1 MLNRN
6 EIIKENRAYAQL
18 VAAGFLP
25 QGYDFKTH
33 QVVIIRSSNPNTNN
47 EERTFYYFPNWSA
60 AAASLLN

>member
-6 EIIKENRAYAQL
+6 KIIKENRAYAQL

-25 QGYDFKTH
+25 QGYDFKTNK
-33 QVVIIRSSNPNTNN
+33 VVVFNIINQNTNA
-47 EERTFYYFPNWSA
+47 EKCTVYYFSNWSA